1 MKTRPGMRQAVFRD
15 WARGWG
21 SGLSVGELP
30 LNLGT
35 RPAANSGSRSVGSRI
50 EWGVGIWQL
59 SLPPQHPRMPRRLG
73 LPASACR
80 TPGGFCSGGSGEER
94 ACRGKAGGQEGW
106 EACRGLRGRS
116 RAGCTEFSIG
126 GHGGRAGSA
135 RAAQLRASDLALE
148 DGWEAARRRED
159 GPAGEDSTA
168 DSGKG
173 ECPWWGRRAVEGSA
187 RWVPHGLLKARV
199 ES

>member
-1 MKTRPGMRQAVFRD
+1 M
-15 WARGWG
+15 
-21 SGLSVGELP
+21 
-30 LNLGT
+30 
-35 RPAANSGSRSVGSRI
+35 
-50 EWGVGIWQL
+50 
-59 SLPPQHPRMPRRLG
+59 
-73 LPASACR
+73 
-80 TPGGFCSGGSGEER
+80 
-94 ACRGKAGGQEGW
+94 AGGQEGW